1 MTTAPELNRGA
12 GRRAVARALL
22 VASSALLGVGL
33 TGPCLTIVPKF
44 GRWEGWVRLLDPAE
58 ARPTTY
64 SVLGGIGALFEHG
77 SAGLAALLFAF
88 SVVFP
93 AAKLALLAATTA
105 AAPGGS
111 GTSSAVL
118 RLSHHAGKFSML
130 DVFVVAL
137 VVLAVKG
144 LPGRSEAVVGWGVYA
159 FSASV
164 LLSIA
169 AGWVIETASGGTA
182 SGGTASGGERP

>member
-1 MTTAPELNRGA
+1 MNAATARIL
-12 GRRAVARALL
+12 ARSLL
-22 VASSALLGVGL
+22 AASSALLGVGL
-33 TGPCLTIVPKF
+33 VGPCLTIVPKF

-64 SVLGGIGALFEHG
+64 SVIGGIGALFRHNSG
-77 SAGLAALLFAF
+77 GLGALLFAF

-105 AAPGGS
+105 ARPGG
-111 GTSSAVL
+111 GSAVL

-137 VVLAVKG
+137 IVLAVKG
-144 LPGRSEAVVGWGVYA
+144 MPGGSEAVVGWGLYA
-159 FSASV
+159 FAASV

-169 AGWVIETASGGTA
+169 AGWVIETAVV
-182 SGGTASGGERP
+182 R